1 MPRMHDVTRALC
13 GALAIAAI
21 AAPAAVA
28 SPIDLRTELARDT
41 AAPTQRVQDLRWLM
55 AGGSAGSSDPA
66 ESTQPQT
73 GAPAV
78 PGPDLRS
85 ADARDAGPVK
95 PSLPGPP
102 TWPRAPKPIS
112 PAPVDAIDGDDD
124 SPLPYIL
131 AGLIVSG
138 LVAGSMGY
146 AVRASRRPRI
156 SV

>member
-28 SPIDLRTELARDT
+28 SPIDLRTEHARDN
-41 AAPTQRVQDLRWLM
+41 AAPTQRVQDLRWLT
-55 AGGSAGSSDPA
+55 AGGSAGPSDLV

-112 PAPVDAIDGDDD
+112 PAPVNAIDGDDD

-131 AGLIVSG
+131 AGLILSG

-146 AVRASRRPRI
+146 AVSASRRPRI